1 MKLNKEMKSALFN
14 TTIEEFIEIFKK
26 HLREEEISKLKKI
39 EVDKGRETVIHILRD
54 ILGGIHQLKIC
65 ILENE
70 KIKIQKR
77 IDKHDKKMNQI
88 IQQMYNN

>member
-1 MKLNKEMKSALFN
+1 M
-14 TTIEEFIEIFKK
+14 
-26 HLREEEISKLKKI
+26 KLKKI

-54 ILGGIHQLKIC
+54 IFGGINQLKIC

-77 IDKHDKKMNQI
+77 INKHNKKMNQI
-88 IQQMYNN
+88 IQQIYNN